1 MGIIFANSK
10 LFFAKKHQI
19 RIKMQKI
26 ISKYIIKNLINIYQ
40 YNKTKQYK
48 FNHGN
53 KRCGCCFLDRVFIKT
68 LKKHIKTQKIS
79 KILKKLQKD

>member
-26 ISKYIIKNLINIYQ
+26 ISKYIIKNLINIY
-40 YNKTKQYK
+40 
-48 FNHGN
+48 
-53 KRCGCCFLDRVFIKT
+53 
-68 LKKHIKTQKIS
+68 
-79 KILKKLQKD
+79 